1 MGQAQRKTAEDLEG
15 LSGSAL
21 DRAEGEIVDEKMEER
36 CGKPGIKVGLEQRF
50 ELLVDALAD
59 GPLTEAVAAGDVERR
74 HQGLPVGEQI
84 KGHGRDGRRGTHRI
98 QLGGVREHDG
108 QHSDALEKI
117 KHAQ

>member
-1 MGQAQRKTAEDLEG
+1 MGQTQQKAACH
-15 LSGSAL
+15 L
-21 DRAEGEIVDEKMEER
+21 DAFSHGAGQIVKGFIMNDEVQHRGEHRSVAK
-36 CGKPGIKVGLEQRF
+36 GLEQAF

-59 GPLTEAVAAGDVERR
+59 GALAEAVAAGDVERR